1 MWTVAGLPT
10 CSQAELGSHTGMS
23 FHGLRPRAGQRD
35 HDWPEAAGAAGAGRA
50 PQPEPRVPGC
60 PRHRLRA
67 GGRPGS
73 SLVMSTSQ
81 QHPRSPAPH
90 LKSPLH
96 RASAGSFPRGCWG
109 FRAMTA
115 PLLTSAQVAPRG
127 NRSDGPAGSG
137 PVGRAA
143 SRGPSWPWR
152 CGCGPWCQRP
162 PTGLSTQTGETRIA
176 NPPRPDDASCSAP
189 RGAQC
194 GEVGTK
200 VPGRLGAR
208 GHGSGDHTEA
218 PRHAMSPEL
227 GDPPPSDQRA
237 DLCSPRMCVD
247 VRAFAL
253 GWRPRAPCDG
263 NDGDMCPGHS
273 PAGCVTVT
281 PPTGGGAF
289 RSVLVTVT
297 PPTGG
302 GAFRSVLVL
311 ILGPRCSPL
320 SQFQGPGISKQGVV
334 P

>member
-1 MWTVAGLPT
+1 
-10 CSQAELGSHTGMS
+10 MS
-23 FHGLRPRAGQRD
+23 APRAASWRTAGVFLGNVNI
-35 HDWPEAAGAAGAGRA
+35 AA
-50 PQPEPRVPGC
+50 
-60 PRHRLRA
+60 
-67 GGRPGS
+67 
-73 SLVMSTSQ
+73 T
-81 QHPRSPAPH
+81 PRSPAPH

-109 FRAMTA
+109 FRAVTA
-115 PLLTSAQVAPRG
+115 PLLTSAQVAPQG

-162 PTGLSTQTGETRIA
+162 PTGLSTQTAETRIA

-253 GWRPRAPCDG
+253 GWRPHAPWGG
-263 NDGDMCPGHS
+263 NDGDTCPGRS
-273 PAGCVTVT
+273 PA
-281 PPTGGGAF
+281 A
-289 RSVLVTVT
+289 SL
-297 PPTGG
+297 
-302 GAFRSVLVL
+302 
-311 ILGPRCSPL
+311 
-320 SQFQGPGISKQGVV
+320 
-334 P
+334 

>member
-1 MWTVAGLPT
+1 
-10 CSQAELGSHTGMS
+10 
-23 FHGLRPRAGQRD
+23 
-35 HDWPEAAGAAGAGRA
+35 
-50 PQPEPRVPGC
+50 
-60 PRHRLRA
+60 
-67 GGRPGS
+67 
-73 SLVMSTSQ
+73 
-81 QHPRSPAPH
+81 
-90 LKSPLH
+90 
-96 RASAGSFPRGCWG
+96 
-109 FRAMTA
+109 MTA
-115 PLLTSAQVAPRG
+115 PLLTSAQVAPQG

-162 PTGLSTQTGETRIA
+162 PTGLSTQTAETRIA

-253 GWRPRAPCDG
+253 GWRPHAPCDG
-263 NDGDMCPGHS
+263 NDGDTCPGRS

-281 PPTGGGAF
+281 PPTRGGAF

-297 PPTGG
+297 PPTRGRGLQVRPCSRPWSSLLPAVTVPGTRYQQTRCGAIETTPPAAPPPPRSPLEPRDQARGFAHAVGPSAPRPRQPG
-302 GAFRSVLVL
+302 GAEWRPSQAGFEQVARVCVLAPPPWLSVSSSNAG
-311 ILGPRCSPL
+311 LGEPP
-320 SQFQGPGISKQGVV
+320 
-334 P
+334 

>member
-1 MWTVAGLPT
+1 
-10 CSQAELGSHTGMS
+10 
-23 FHGLRPRAGQRD
+23 
-35 HDWPEAAGAAGAGRA
+35 
-50 PQPEPRVPGC
+50 
-60 PRHRLRA
+60 
-67 GGRPGS
+67 
-73 SLVMSTSQ
+73 
-81 QHPRSPAPH
+81 
-90 LKSPLH
+90 
-96 RASAGSFPRGCWG
+96 
-109 FRAMTA
+109 MTA

-162 PTGLSTQTGETRIA
+162 PTGLSTQTAETRIA

-189 RGAQC
+189 RGALC
-194 GEVGTK
+194 GEVGAK

-281 PPTGGGAF
+281 PPTRGGAF

-320 SQFQGPGISKQGVV
+320 SQFQGPSISKQGVAPYRQHPPQLRLLQGALSNPETRRGASPMPWGPRPPGPGSLGV
-334 P
+334 RSGGQAKRDLSRWLGFASCSTSLALSLFI